1 MILTLIDL
9 RKFVKNNSEK
19 HLSNQLLEL
28 LDKQILK
35 NNITSETYKPISKA
49 SVTRWIVINTNN
61 LINSKLLIELKQ
73 HINCKIVKLE
83 SHTYAPELNKLHLNN
98 GTIIDTP
105 QCKNINSAINF
116 VAKKILVDK
125 GLFKLILKK

>member
-9 RKFVKNNSEK
+9 KKFVKNNSEK
-19 HLSNQLLEL
+19 NLSNQLLEL

-35 NNITSETYKPISKA
+35 NNITDNTYKPISKA
-49 SVTRWIVINTNN
+49 NVIRWITINTNN

-73 HINCKIVKLE
+73 HINNTVLRLE
-83 SHTYAPELNKLHLNN
+83 SHAYAPELNKLHLNN

-105 QCKNINSAINF
+105 QCNSLSSAINF
-116 VAKKILVDK
+116 VSKKMLADK